1 MGLFASRPEEPS
13 EWAGLPSEPAEP
25 GSPAETLEAPIG
37 IGLEAVL
44 GASVTSIAVPVVVRA
59 GMADDPEAEPGA
71 GAEPGA
77 DADAG
82 D

>member
-25 GSPAETLEAPIG
+25 GSPAETLEAPVG
-37 IGLEAVL
+37 IGLDSVL
-44 GASVTSIAVPVVVRA
+44 GASVTSIAVPLVARA
-59 GMADDPEAEPGA
+59 GFAEDAGAASDVDAGADD
-71 GAEPGA
+71 
-77 DADAG
+77 G